1 VTSRRFVTIARAS
14 AARLSHPCRAVEN
27 SLAGRGQRGGGRGGR
42 RKEKKSELD
51 RSSGYFLGG
60 VLTTLNFR
68 IRASKRKREKKRRKK
83 RERER
88 EKREGGRKRDR
99 KKRRE
104 KKGKEKEKRREA
116 SRTRVR
122 RVPRKIRAKDAA
134 LDVRLEYR
142 YRRATER
149 ANLKTSRLSG
159 SASRL
164 LRASR
169 GLFRREKRDKRQTA
183 APAEC
188 PALSL

>member
-1 VTSRRFVTIARAS
+1 
-14 AARLSHPCRAVEN
+14 
-27 SLAGRGQRGGGRGGR
+27 
-42 RKEKKSELD
+42 
-51 RSSGYFLGG
+51 

-83 RERER
+83 ER
-88 EKREGGRKRDR
+88 EKE
-99 KKRRE
+99 KKERGEKERQKK
-104 KKGKEKEKRREA
+104 KKGKERERKRKKEGSIKDESA
-116 SRTRVR
+116 EYRVKSER
-122 RVPRKIRAKDAA
+122 SKDAA

-169 GLFRREKRDKRQTA
+169 GLFGREKRDKRQTA
-183 APAEC
+183 APPEC